1 MPPVAS
7 LPSSSNRN
15 PFLRQFR
22 RRRRTIEIGR
32 SRMMSDDGSPF
43 QDCHRDSLQKRRV
56 AENPAS
62 SPANAFWQRKQMT
75 DSTSIEQWM
84 ANRKKKLLQH
94 QGRHAV
100 DQRTSCVA
108 YFDRQGH
115 EENFDIHVLK
125 CRGIS
130 ILDWQFSTVL
140 IATNRRVSRI
150 SPPPSPTP
158 RRTSRRGP
166 RRWREVCTAPASLGS
181 LWTN

>member
-1 MPPVAS
+1 M
-7 LPSSSNRN
+7 
-15 PFLRQFR
+15 
-22 RRRRTIEIGR
+22 T
-32 SRMMSDDGSPF
+32 DGSPF

-100 DQRTSCVA
+100 DQGPSCVV

-115 EENFDIHVLK
+115 QEILIYSSVLE
-125 CRGIS
+125 
-130 ILDWQFSTVL
+130 F
-140 IATNRRVSRI
+140 
-150 SPPPSPTP
+150 
-158 RRTSRRGP
+158 
-166 RRWREVCTAPASLGS
+166 ASWIGS
-181 LWTN
+181 FRQ